1 MMRNDVLAS
10 VATASAF
17 QVGYVPKAQAAP
29 AVTRLP
35 SAPVMMPKFIKDLF
49 PEMDKPDDFLGGIK
63 KMFGMED
70 EEPAA
75 PAPAEEEPAP
85 ADEPA
90 PEDSEE

>member
-1 MMRNDVLAS
+1 MLRGKLPRMM
-10 VATASAF
+10 
-17 QVGYVPKAQAAP
+17 
-29 AVTRLP
+29 LP
-35 SAPVMMPKFIKDLF
+35 RGSPP
-49 PEMDKPDDFLGGIK
+49 KPDDFLGGIK

-90 PEDSEE
+90 PEESEE